1 MKIHALLAIAAVTG
15 LAAPAHADD
24 AGGSTWFLEAGTQ
37 ARWLGATSAAT
48 VTPGVMFGP
57 KVSVARSLAALPG
70 PRGDLALAAFVRLSG
85 GSNTGQVF
93 QSLDTRIDQ
102 LAFSGG
108 GRLDVPLWR
117 GLGAVAQLDL
127 GTART
132 AVVVGDQ
139 WGDQAPVDDS
149 GWGFIGTASIGA
161 TFERVFRHRYTVG
174 LAVDVGYTVTSPVA
188 LRAEPGTRPEEDLSI
203 PTMYEALGELDT
215 GGIGGSVTLRAG
227 F

>member
-1 MKIHALLAIAAVTG
+1 MKTHALFVLAALTG
-15 LAAPAHADD
+15 AAAPAHAD
-24 AGGSTWFLEAGTQ
+24 GSTWFVEAGTQ

-48 VTPGVMFGP
+48 LTPGVMFGP
-57 KVSVARSLAALPG
+57 KVSVARNLAALPG
-70 PRGDLALAAFVRLSG
+70 PRGDMALAAFARVSG

-102 LAFSGG
+102 LALSGG

-139 WGDQAPVDDS
+139 WMDSAPVDDS
-149 GWGFIGTASIGA
+149 AWGFIGTASIGA
-161 TFERVFRHRYTVG
+161 TFERVFRNRYTVG

-188 LRAEPGTRPEEDLSI
+188 LRAEPRTRPEEDLSI
-203 PTMYEALGELDT
+203 PTMYEALGQLDT
-215 GGIGGSVTLRAG
+215 GGIQGSVTLRAG